1 MFKRTTF
8 FSLLLVSTS
17 LFAQIETITPS
28 VRFDLIEQE
37 FKSPEGYELPAIELP
52 RITKPKD
59 PFYQN
64 NFSSLGLEVPKEL
77 EISTDEGYEDLISDN
92 APKYFQM
99 EKEIRE
105 EYYQDQHFGS
115 INTTAKFVN
124 VLYRDHEYVDGDR
137 IRVIVNGDILQ
148 SNIYLTGTFRGFT
161 LVLDKGINRIEFVA
175 LNQGSSGPNTA
186 QFKVFDENEVLVS
199 SNKWNLTTGGKAIV
213 VIVKE

>member
-1 MFKRTTF
+1 MFKRIT
-8 FSLLLVSTS
+8 LLLLLIGSTS
-17 LFAQIETITPS
+17 LIAQIETVNPT

-37 FKSPEGYELPAIELP
+37 YKSPKGYEFPAIEMP
-52 RITKPKD
+52 RITNPKD
-59 PFYQN
+59 PFYRN
-64 NFSSLGLEVPKEL
+64 NFSNLGLEMPEDL
-77 EISTDEGYEDLISDN
+77 DISTDEGYENLISDN

-99 EKEIRE
+99 EKEIKE

-115 INTTAKFVN
+115 FTTTAKFVN

-148 SNIYLTGTFRGFT
+148 SNIYLNGSFRGFT
-161 LVLDKGINRIEFVA
+161 LVLDKGVNRIEFMA

-186 QFKVFDENEVLVS
+186 QFKVFDENENVVS

>member
-1 MFKRTTF
+1 MFKSITSF
-8 FSLLLVSTS
+8 LLIIGSLPLI
-17 LFAQIETITPS
+17 AQIETVNPS

-37 FKSPEGYELPAIELP
+37 YKSPDGLVFPAIEMP

-59 PFYQN
+59 PFYRN
-64 NFSSLGLEVPKEL
+64 NFSNLGLETPEDL
-77 EISTDEGYEDLISDN
+77 DISTDDDYATLITDK

-99 EKEIRE
+99 DKEIKE

-115 INTTAKFVN
+115 FITTAKFVN

-148 SNIYLTGTFRGFT
+148 SNIYLSGTFRGFT
-161 LVLDKGINRIEFVA
+161 LMLDKGINRIEFMA